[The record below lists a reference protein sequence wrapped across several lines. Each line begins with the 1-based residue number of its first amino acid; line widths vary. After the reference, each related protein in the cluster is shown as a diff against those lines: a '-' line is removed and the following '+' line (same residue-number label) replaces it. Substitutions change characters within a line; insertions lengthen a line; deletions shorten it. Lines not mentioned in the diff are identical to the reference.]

1 MIWEIRYYKNE
12 INYKSKI
19 HDFVETSTGKKEH
32 VIKSAK
38 EKIASHNYEIYELVH
53 IKAELYNVKVENGDR
68 FILRAYILSSGELQ
82 LEGQDFC
89 ELAEELYGDEE
100 YEYYYLFDLQNTNK
114 LKSIL
119 GANDLIDSLVEFYK
133 DEKSSEKLFKLCDDN
148 EIKYKIHV
156 I

>member
-12 INYKSKI
+12 INYESKI

-53 IKAELYNVKVENGDR
+53 IKAELYNVKVENGDQ
-68 FILRAYILSSGELQ
+68 FILRAYILPSGELQ
-82 LEGQDFC
+82 FEGQDFC
-89 ELAEELYGDEE
+89 ELAEEFYGDEE
-100 YEYYYLFDLQNTNK
+100 YEYYYLFDLESTNN

-119 GANDLIDSLVEFYK
+119 QADDLIDSLVKFYK
-133 DEKSSEKLFKLCDDN
+133 GEMSSKKLFKLCDDN
-148 EIKYKIHV
+148 DIKYKIHV

>member
-19 HDFVETSTGKKEH
+19 HDFVETATGNKEF

-38 EKIASHNYEIYELVH
+38 EKMARHNYKIYELVH
-53 IKAELYNVKVENGDR
+53 IKAELYNVKAENGDQ

-89 ELAEELYGDEE
+89 ELAEE
-100 YEYYYLFDLQNTNK
+100 
-114 LKSIL
+114 
-119 GANDLIDSLVEFYK
+119 
-133 DEKSSEKLFKLCDDN
+133 
-148 EIKYKIHV
+148 
-156 I
+156 

>member
-89 ELAEELYGDEE
+89 ESAEDLYGDEE

-119 GANDLIDSLVEFYK
+119 GVNDLIDSLVEFYK
-133 DEKSSEKLFKLCDDN
+133 DEMSSKKLLELCDDN
-148 EIKYKIHV
+148 EIKYI
-156 I
+156 